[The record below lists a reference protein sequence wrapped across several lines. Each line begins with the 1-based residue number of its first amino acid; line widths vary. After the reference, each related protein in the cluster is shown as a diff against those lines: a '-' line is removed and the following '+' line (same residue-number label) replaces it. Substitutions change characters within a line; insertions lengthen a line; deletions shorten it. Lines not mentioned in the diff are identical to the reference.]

1 MPTIVSPS
9 VIVPGSG
16 RGGFE
21 PHGTGYVKPRD
32 RLITGFRVG
41 DAVFSAE
48 HVDAAKTHHM
58 LVNVAGSRPARHA
71 ALRALRETGPG
82 FYVPARFEG
91 LPGTM
96 ANATALIEEA
106 GRTRSIPSAPAAS
119 TRTYELITLDS

>member
-1 MPTIVSPS
+1 M
-9 VIVPGSG
+9 
-16 RGGFE
+16 E
-21 PHGTGYVKPRD
+21 PRD

-41 DAVFSAE
+41 YAVFPAE
-48 HVDAAKTHHM
+48 HVDAAKTRHI

-106 GRTRSIPSAPAAS
+106 GVAAMPGETFGRTRADRFRFAPCTPRIEVAGERLAA
-119 TRTYELITLDS
+119 YLG